1 MWAVSICRMQ
11 HRSSSAIQP
20 MGIGGPVGRC
30 KTKGSAPCNALPLT
44 ISSASAYLG
53 LTIGISEDNCRLISR
68 SIRRSIWYHNA
79 VFLPEMTFSNI
90 GT

>member
-1 MWAVSICRMQ
+1 MSIRRTQ

-20 MGIGGPVGRC
+20 MGFGAPIGRW
-30 KTKGSAPCNALPLT
+30 KTKGSAPCDALPFT
-44 ISSASAYLG
+44 TSSASAYLVG
-53 LTIGISEDNCRLISR
+53 FTIGIIDDNCRLISR
-68 SIRRSIWYHNA
+68 SIRRSIWYHKA